1 MEQRIA
7 TLEQHI
13 ATLWAIKVAFPKMVR
28 SENLGGVDNTVI
40 SLSYPYANML
50 LTMIYLDVHD

>member
-13 ATLWAIKVAFPKMVR
+13 ATLRAIEVAFPEMVR
-28 SENLGGVDNTVI
+28 TEDLGGVDNAVV